1 MRDEGWASS
10 LWPEVFTPR
19 PEGVQFAAECVQF
32 CPQCVQF
39 SARCVHFGGR
49 GVQSSAVRV
58 PPHVP
63 IRLAHDGPRGTRG
76 LRGCVNSVGPMC
88 PVLGL
93 MCPVF
98 APMCQLFGRMC
109 PVSGAMCPL
118 WRGRCPVLGGGRWL
132 GIGHGRKARFLL
144 GQAQERPRQAQGRLS
159 ARVRCGRKG
168 SRDGKC
174 WVRMGSGGAVRSEK
188 SGSAWR
194 G

>member
-1 MRDEGWASS
+1 MRGGRPVFGPKCS
-10 LWPEVFTPR
+10 LRGPKVFSLLPNVFSFRRDVFTL
-19 PEGVQFAAECVQF
+19 A
-32 CPQCVQF
+32 
-39 SARCVHFGGR
+39 ARCSVFGGAR
-49 GVQSSAVRV
+49 

-118 WRGRCPVLGGGRWL
+118 WRGRCPVLGGGALVGNRARTEGEIPPWASS
-132 GIGHGRKARFLL
+132 GKASTSS
-144 GQAQERPRQAQGRLS
+144 GQAL
-159 ARVRCGRKG
+159 
-168 SRDGKC
+168 
-174 WVRMGSGGAVRSEK
+174 GSGALWSERQPRRHVLGEDGEWGSSEK
-188 SGSAWR
+188 
-194 G
+194 